1 MGLNWESTYELALA
15 LRHAHGDVEL
25 ESVTL
30 DQLLE
35 WVVAL
40 TDFADEA
47 SLCNDEILQSIFQEW
62 YEVTI
67 NA

>member
-15 LRHAHGDVEL
+15 LRQAHPGVDL
-25 ESVTL
+25 AGITL
-30 DQLLE
+30 AQLYA
-35 WVVAL
+35 WTMAL
-40 TDFADEA
+40 PEFADEA
-47 SLCNDEILQSIFQEW
+47 SLCNEEILMSIFQEW

>member
-15 LRHAHGDVEL
+15 LRHDHPGADL
-25 ESVTL
+25 QDVTL
-30 DQLLE
+30 DQLFE
-35 WVVAL
+35 WIMAL
-40 TDFADEA
+40 AEFADEA
-47 SLCNDEILQSIFQEW
+47 ALCNDEILQSIFQEW